1 LNQLNKTEQAIY
13 NCYLKH
19 SRNGLPYQPR
29 KDFSDISSEN
39 VVLIKRMYNFFRKFS
54 HIKWDDFFGAP
65 RGLHPDE
72 KCPPLKFFTTR
83 AAIRAYSLYQQQLED
98 QSPEKQFDKI
108 KESLRFIAM
117 FCIKNRIHLDQY
129 LSFKIGRMPIWTQHY
144 REHLINPYSIM
155 ELNGSTNILNMSED
169 EQAIWAPN
177 LSNTINAIRTRY
189 HNSPKAKSLIREA
202 TKKIKIFIIEELKNI
217 KTPYNIKQT
226 TENQTKQ
233 TYEIQH

>member
-1 LNQLNKTEQAIY
+1 MNHLNKTEQDIY

-29 KDFSDISSEN
+29 KDFSDLSSEN
-39 VVLIKRMYNFFRKFS
+39 IVLVKRLCNFFSKFA

-72 KCPPLKFFTTR
+72 KCPPLKFFITR
-83 AAIRAYSLYQQQLED
+83 AAIRAYSLYQQQQED
-98 QSPEKQFDKI
+98 QSPEKQFDNI

-117 FCIKNRIHLDQY
+117 FCIKNQISLDSY
-129 LSFKIGRMPIWTQHY
+129 LNFKIGRMPIWTQHY

-155 ELNGSTNILNMSED
+155 ELNGSTSIMNMSED

-177 LSNTINAIRTRY
+177 ISNTINAIRTRY
-189 HNSPKAKSLIREA
+189 HNSPKTKFFIKEA
-202 TKKIKIFIIEELKNI
+202 TKKINNFIIQELKNVSS
-217 KTPYNIKQT
+217 
-226 TENQTKQ
+226 
-233 TYEIQH
+233 